1 MGFGSSGS
9 MNVVM
14 KNNRNLLKKRKRLV
28 NTLGGYDPSKKT
40 EYDFPKSNKR
50 ILRDVREKV
59 KRENKEIFIKRIIL
73 FSFLVVCLFTGIM
86 YYLF

>member
-1 MGFGSSGS
+1 MGA
-9 MNVVM
+9 MNSII

-50 ILRDVREKV
+50 ILRAVREKV
-59 KRENKEIFIKRIIL
+59 LRENKEILKKRIIL
-73 FSFLVVCLFTGIM
+73 FSFLIVLLITGIA
-86 YYLF
+86 YYFST